1 MIMKRHLDISKLLEK
16 SSYFLFGPRGTG
28 KSYLIRNTLLGQSN
42 SIDYIDLLNSRLFM
56 QLQNDPSQ
64 LENLADSSTI
74 VIDEVQRVPEILNE
88 VHRLIEE
95 KNKKFLLTGSSA
107 RKLRRNNTNML
118 AGRAYRAELFPL
130 TWKELKDDGSFNL
143 DKYLAIGG
151 LPKAYIE
158 DEGFDYLYAYID
170 TYLKEE
176 IQAEALARN
185 LINYSRFLE
194 SAAGMSSEMIN
205 FTRVANDA
213 QLSPNTV
220 RDYYKILEDTLL
232 GYLLPPWTKSVKR
245 KAIQTPKFY
254 FADIGLVH
262 ALRNIEYLDRK
273 SDLYG
278 KAFEHFI
285 CNEIRAY
292 LSYSGIRTPLY
303 YWRSKSKFEVDFVIG
318 GLAAIEVK
326 AAGRVTQR
334 DHKGL
339 EAISEEHDWQHL
351 IVVSQDKQAQSFG
364 SGIRHQYWEDFL
376 EDLWA
381 GKIV

>member
-1 MIMKRHLDISKLLEK
+1 MERFLDLSKLLDK
-16 SSYFLFGPRGTG
+16 NSYFLFGPRGTG
-28 KSYLIRNTLLGQSN
+28 KSYLIRNTLLKKSH

-64 LENLADSSTI
+64 LENLAFNKTV
-74 VIDEVQRVPEILNE
+74 VIDEVQRIPEILNE
-88 VHRLIEE
+88 VQCLIEE
-95 KNKKFLLTGSSA
+95 KNLKFLLIGSSA
-107 RKLRRNNTNML
+107 RKLRRKSTNML

-130 TWKELKDDGSFNL
+130 TWKELKRADSFDL
-143 DKYLAIGG
+143 GKYLLIGG
-151 LPKAYIE
+151 LPKAYID
-158 DEGFDYLYAYID
+158 DEGYDYLYAYID

-185 LINYSRFLE
+185 LIHYSRFLE
-194 SAAGMSSEMIN
+194 STARMSSEMVN
-205 FTRVANDA
+205 FTKVANDA

-232 GYLLPPWTKSVKR
+232 GFLLPPWTKSVKR

-262 ALRNIEYLDRK
+262 ALRNIEHLDRQ

-292 LSYSGIRTPLY
+292 LSYSGKRTSLY

-318 GLAAIEVK
+318 DLVAVEVK
-326 AAGRVTQR
+326 AAGKVTQR

-339 EAISEEHDWQHL
+339 KAIAEEKNWKHL
-351 IVVSQDKQAQSFG
+351 VIVSQDKQIQSFNT
-364 SGIRHQYWEDFL
+364 GIRHQYWEDFL

>member
-1 MIMKRHLDISKLLEK
+1 MERFLDISKLLKK
-16 SSYFLFGPRGTG
+16 SSFFLFGPRGTG
-28 KSYLIRNTLLGQSN
+28 KSYLIRNTLLRQSN
-42 SIDYIDLLNSRLFM
+42 SIDYIDLLNSRLFI

-64 LENLADSSTI
+64 LRNLVSNKTV
-74 VIDEVQRVPEILNE
+74 VIDEVQRIPEILNE
-88 VHRLIEE
+88 VQRLIEE
-95 KNKKFLLTGSSA
+95 KKIKFLLTGSSA

-118 AGRAYRAELFPL
+118 AGRAYRAEMLPL
-130 TWKELKDDGSFNL
+130 TWKELKSAGFFEL
-143 DKYLAIGG
+143 MKYLNIGG
-151 LPKAYIE
+151 LPKAYID
-158 DEGFDYLYAYID
+158 DEGFDYIYAYID

-185 LINYSRFLE
+185 LIHYSRFLE
-194 SAAGMSSEMIN
+194 SAAAMSSEMVN
-205 FTRVANDA
+205 FTKVANDA

-232 GYLLPPWTKSVKR
+232 GFLLPPWTKSVKR

-262 ALRNIEYLDRK
+262 ALRNIEHLDRQ

-292 LSYSGIRTPLY
+292 LSYSGKRTPLY
-303 YWRSKSKFEVDFVIG
+303 YWRSKSKREVDFVIG
-318 GLAAIEVK
+318 DLAAIEVK
-326 AAGRVTQR
+326 AAGRVSQR

-339 EAISEEHDWQHL
+339 EAISEENTWQHL
-351 IVVSQDKQAQSFG
+351 VIVSQDKQAQTFDT
-364 SGIRHQYWEDFL
+364 GIRHQYWEKFL

>member
-1 MIMKRHLDISKLLEK
+1 MERFLDVSKLLK
-16 SSYFLFGPRGTG
+16 RNSYFLFGPRGTG
-28 KSYLIRNTLLGQSN
+28 KSYLIRNTLLKKSN
-42 SIDYIDLLNSRLFM
+42 SIDYIDLLNSRLFL

-64 LENLADSSTI
+64 LENFVSNKTV
-74 VIDEVQRVPEILNE
+74 VIDEVQRIPDILNE

-95 KNKKFLLTGSSA
+95 KKTKFLLTGSSA
-107 RKLRRNNTNML
+107 RKLRRKSTNML
-118 AGRAYRAELFPL
+118 AGRAYRAELFPF
-130 TWKELKDDGSFNL
+130 TWKELNREDSFDL
-143 DKYLAIGG
+143 GKYLNIGS
-151 LPKAYIE
+151 LPKAYID

-185 LINYSRFLE
+185 LIHYSRFLE
-194 SAAGMSSEMIN
+194 SAARMSSEMVN
-205 FTRVANDA
+205 FTKVANDA

-232 GYLLPPWTKSVKR
+232 GFLLPPWIKSVKR
-245 KAIQTPKFY
+245 KAIRTPKFY

-262 ALRNIEYLDRK
+262 ALRNIKHLDRQ

-292 LSYSGIRTPLY
+292 LSYSRKRMPLY

-318 GLAAIEVK
+318 DLAAIEVK
-326 AAGRVTQR
+326 ATARVTLR

-339 EAISEEHDWQHL
+339 EAIAQENNWRHL
-351 IVVSQDKQAQSFG
+351 LIVSQDKQVQSFKTG
-364 SGIRHQYWEDFL
+364 VRHQYWEDFL
-376 EDLWA
+376 KDLWA
-381 GKIV
+381 GRIV